1 MSDRVFA
8 EIESEKGVYIGDIC
22 YAMQDKL
29 YDGIWCGKHHCE
41 DGCFEIP
48 GSMLWFAVGGTAYGD
63 GAYEGSNG
71 LVFPVDAGVIGVLP
85 LELCK
90 ENRDEY
96 SDCGIII
103 DESGTVTFESEDG
116 VFEIELP
123 DGNRFT
129 IDTKYEDEEDADS
142 WWEEDDE

>member
-1 MSDRVFA
+1 MPTVLKPQRGPQERFMA
-8 EIESEKGVYIGDIC
+8 TAADIC
-22 YAMQDKL
+22 IYGGAA
-29 YDGIWCGKHHCE
+29 GGGK
-41 DGCFEIP
+41 
-48 GSMLWFAVGGTAYGD
+48 TYGD

-129 IDTKYEDEEDADS
+129 IDTKY
-142 WWEEDDE
+142 